1 MTGPASYPSLGRAD
15 RQSLQ
20 AASESALV
28 ADLQGVLTGLPLDAF
43 PVALCCDRGGMI
55 EPEGWSITL
64 LSARRIDHT
73 IHARLGFF
81 FTEVVG
87 GCNCH
92 DDPIRYAEYRVLEL
106 TLDCQTGG
114 LDWRASG

>member
-1 MTGPASYPSLGRAD
+1 MTGLPTYRLLDEAD
-15 RQSLQ
+15 LRRLQ
-20 AASESALV
+20 AVSETALV
-28 ADLQGVLTGLPLDAF
+28 ADLQAVLTGLPLDTF

-55 EPEGWSITL
+55 EPEGWSINL
-64 LSARRIDHT
+64 LSARRT
-73 IHARLGFF
+73 GRVIHARLGFF

-106 TLDCQTGG
+106 TLDCLTGG